1 MILNLILP
9 DAQRAQAVPQIVKVL
24 LPATNADRSIAGA
37 HRVARAEDAAAPV
50 RCRELIGGG
59 EVGVAAVVHKERWKR
74 EKFAKISVYL

>member
-37 HRVARAEDAAAPV
+37 NRVARAEDAAAPYAV
-50 RCRELIGGG
+50 QGANWGWKGWRGGRG
-59 EVGVAAVVHKERWKR
+59 
-74 EKFAKISVYL
+74 S